1 MWDGLE
7 CQRWVESNTL
17 DLYKVRSAATEQ
29 TGSDAGSHPQACGA
43 REAIRGCSHRDTR
56 LLAFPAPS
64 PPVLLDWG
72 LRLSGRVFVQC
83 LFTVELALQSKTP
96 AMAWVWWFHC
106 CCVSKPGRQG
116 HRADQNVPESR
127 DLWKREM
134 LLFAGTWQLPYFSST
149 RIFRVNSE
157 LSKEV

>member
-1 MWDGLE
+1 MLAPT
-7 CQRWVESNTL
+7 RRHVKPSAV
-17 DLYKVRSAATEQ
+17 VRTIV
-29 TGSDAGSHPQACGA
+29 THGCRLFHPC
-43 REAIRGCSHRDTR
+43 
-56 LLAFPAPS
+56 

-72 LRLSGRVFVQC
+72 LRLSGSVFVQC
-83 LFTVELALQSKTP
+83 LFTVELALRSKTP
-96 AMAWVWWFHC
+96 ATAWVWWFHC

-134 LLFAGTWQLPYFSST
+134 LLFAGTWQLPGFST
-149 RIFRVNSE
+149 MCVFTVNSK